1 MVKLCNGKLQFGI
14 TVLECKSKDK
24 KKERK
29 KERKKGKHMA
39 SFGEWRNMIQ
49 FTNNWSS

>member
-24 KKERK
+24 KKRK
-29 KERKKGKHMA
+29 KERKAYG
-39 SFGEWRNMIQ
+39 FIWRVEKYDSIY
-49 FTNNWSS
+49 